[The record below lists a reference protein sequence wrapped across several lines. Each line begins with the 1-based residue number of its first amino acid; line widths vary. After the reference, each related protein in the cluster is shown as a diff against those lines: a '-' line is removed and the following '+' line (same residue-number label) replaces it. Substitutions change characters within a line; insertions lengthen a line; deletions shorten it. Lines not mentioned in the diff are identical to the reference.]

1 LHEWAQVLLTPGI
14 VNDQQNSPF
23 TERLTQFCRSSI
35 DGGEAGAGAGENLD
49 DVGDDQ
55 EQLLWFFTELD
66 PKNWRFARGAGCKRR
81 ADGQP
86 PLVGV
91 LGARFSGDDLVAP
104 MVHLADA
111 FIADKKVIVRSWVRE
126 HSLHLVASLEADRT
140 AAGEVWS
147 NWFQL
152 DSSPGKFKFLQGTVP
167 LARDLRE
174 SLDQL
179 LVLLRRC
186 RPLIIR

>member
-1 LHEWAQVLLTPGI
+1 
-14 VNDQQNSPF
+14 
-23 TERLTQFCRSSI
+23 
-35 DGGEAGAGAGENLD
+35 
-49 DVGDDQ
+49 
-55 EQLLWFFTELD
+55 
-66 PKNWRFARGAGCKRR
+66 
-81 ADGQP
+81 
-86 PLVGV
+86 
-91 LGARFSGDDLVAP
+91 

-111 FIADKKVIVRSWVRE
+111 FIADKKLVVRSWVRE

-152 DSSPGKFKFLQGTVP
+152 DSSPGKFKFLEGTVP